1 MNPNSEVRGA
11 VGGAMLGCTRR
22 WRSQRLYPI
31 DTVQDRPAACAANDG
46 GECGASNFGVRV
58 KSLFVGQGLEH
69 RVVAPLSTARVL
81 KDYDPR
87 VIDLETFEVFY
98 KPAEDLFDYLTDHLL
113 ANHFFGDDIRLYG
126 LYVEQ
131 SHLHLLISQPF
142 IVGRHP
148 AWDELVELLEAQGLQ
163 QQHPGSQQSR
173 FWIDGGDAGQILVT
187 DVHEDNVIVT
197 QSRQAHPIDVHFHFL
212 ASLQGSK
219 LCKSSA
225 SGHDLRSHQITLLA
239 RQQKVENGSLKS
251 NIPSPSWT
259 NHPPSP

>member
-1 MNPNSEVRGA
+1 LDSLHGLDSTHLQNAEALCGGPQGLLRSATTAVADAGSSD
-11 VGGAMLGCTRR
+11 VGGHPADPTEPEIRALACFGHETGLILETAAVRR
-22 WRSQRLYPI
+22 LLS
-31 DTVQDRPAACAANDG
+31 
-46 GECGASNFGVRV
+46 E
-58 KSLFVGQGLEH
+58 SLFVGQGLEH
-69 RVVAPLSTARVL
+69 RVVAPLTTARVL

-173 FWIDGGDAGQILVT
+173 FWIDGGDAGKILVT

-197 QSRQAHPIDVHFHFL
+197 QSRQAHPIDVHFSFPSKAARL
-212 ASLQGSK
+212 KALQK
-219 LCKSSA
+219 L
-225 SGHDLRSHQITLLA
+225 GLW
-239 RQQKVENGSLKS
+239 
-251 NIPSPSWT
+251 P
-259 NHPPSP
+259 